1 MSLTTYQ
8 LHFDEMEK
16 KVQIESTNFQ
26 YLQKSWPQLYEHAN
40 FAEQYVYTDPHTSI
54 VKLRCFAEE
63 LVGYLY
69 RELNLPCERDDNFF
83 DKLNSNVFIEIIDK
97 TIQEKFHAIRMLG
110 NKAVHE
116 GNISSKD
123 ASALLNDAYLI
134 GKWLYKT
141 YSGANFD
148 DYPTYVEPKQSDLP
162 LHAISEENKQ
172 LESQLQSVKE
182 ELVRLEKS
190 EKTAQNQVIELKK
203 SFLNLETHKY

>member
-1 MSLTTYQ
+1 M
-8 LHFDEMEK
+8 DK

-26 YLQKSWPQLYEHAN
+26 YLQKNWPQLYEHAN

-54 VKLRCFAEE
+54 VKLRCFTEE
-63 LVGYLY
+63 LVGYLF

-83 DKLNSNVFIEIIDK
+83 DKLKSNAFIDIIDT

-123 ASALLNDAYLI
+123 ALSLLNDAYLI
-134 GKWLYKT
+134 GKWLFKT

-148 DYPTYVEPKQSDLP
+148 DYPTYVEPKHFDVSLD
-162 LHAISEENKQ
+162 AISEENKQ

-182 ELVRLEKS
+182 ELVRLEQS
-190 EKTAQNQVIELKK
+190 EK
-203 SFLNLETHKY
+203 